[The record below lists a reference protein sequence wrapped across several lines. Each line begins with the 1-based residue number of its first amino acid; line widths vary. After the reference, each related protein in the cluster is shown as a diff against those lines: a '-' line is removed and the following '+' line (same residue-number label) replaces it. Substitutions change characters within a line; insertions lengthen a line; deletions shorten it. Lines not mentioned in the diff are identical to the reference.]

1 MRVELVSEDKTN
13 ETIARRIGDGWFL
26 PKLPSIQDE
35 VTVPIWTIQDV
46 HGKHC
51 VWNRTNN
58 NIGQTRKLDTRP
70 TFSTVSLY
78 TSLLPADAASILTA
92 TNQNQGWD
100 KTFWRDKKSCNNGTN
115 RRASLS
121 ALLCRWSHESCVSSG
136 RGDTGTT
143 TEKRYTDK
151 FVAVTSNSSSG
162 TSLEIYTVTEE

>member
-58 NIGQTRKLDTRP
+58 NIGQTRKL
-70 TFSTVSLY
+70 Y

-100 KTFWRDKKSCNNGTN
+100 KTFSEGTKN
-115 RRASLS
+115 LVTTEQIGVHLYQHFFICS
-121 ALLCRWSHESCVSSG
+121 WGHESCVSSG

-143 TEKRYTDK
+143 IEKRYTDK
-151 FVAVTSNSSSG
+151 FVVVTSNSSSG

>member
-13 ETIARRIGDGWFL
+13 DTIARRIGDGWFL

-58 NIGQTRKLDTRP
+58 NIGQTRKL
-70 TFSTVSLY
+70 Y
-78 TSLLPADAASILTA
+78 TSLFFPPTLRVYWQPPI
-92 TNQNQGWD
+92 
-100 KTFWRDKKSCNNGTN
+100 KTKGEIRHSEGTKN
-115 RRASLS
+115 LVTTEQIGVHLYQHFFICS
-121 ALLCRWSHESCVSSG
+121 WGHESCVSSG
-136 RGDTGTT
+136 RGGTGTT
-143 TEKRYTDK
+143 IEKRYTDK
-151 FVAVTSNSSSG
+151 FVVVTSNSSSG

>member
-1 MRVELVSEDKTN
+1 MRLELVSEDKTN

-58 NIGQTRKLDTRP
+58 NIGQTRKL
-70 TFSTVSLY
+70 Y

-100 KTFWRDKKSCNNGTN
+100 KTFSEGTKN
-115 RRASLS
+115 LVTTEQIGVHLYQHFFICS
-121 ALLCRWSHESCVSSG
+121 WGHESCVSSG
-136 RGDTGTT
+136 RGGTGTT
-143 TEKRYTDK
+143 IEKRYTDK
-151 FVAVTSNSSSG
+151 FVVVTSNSSSG

>member
-58 NIGQTRKLDTRP
+58 NIGQTRKL
-70 TFSTVSLY
+70 Y

-100 KTFWRDKKSCNNGTN
+100 KTFSEGTKN
-115 RRASLS
+115 LVTTEQIGVHLYQHFFICS
-121 ALLCRWSHESCVSSG
+121 WGHESCVSSG
-136 RGDTGTT
+136 RGGTGTT
-143 TEKRYTDK
+143 IEKRYTDK
-151 FVAVTSNSSSG
+151 FVVVTSNSSSG

>member
-13 ETIARRIGDGWFL
+13 DTIARRIGDGWFL
-26 PKLPSIQDE
+26 PKHPSIQDE

-58 NIGQTRKLDTRP
+58 NIGQTRK
-70 TFSTVSLY
+70 LY

-121 ALLCRWSHESCVSSG
+121 ALLCSWGHESCVSSG

-143 TEKRYTDK
+143 IEKRYTDK
-151 FVAVTSNSSSG
+151 FVVVTSNSSSG

>member
-58 NIGQTRKLDTRP
+58 NIGQTRKL
-70 TFSTVSLY
+70 Y

-121 ALLCRWSHESCVSSG
+121 ALLCSWGHESCVSSG

-143 TEKRYTDK
+143 IEKRYTDK
-151 FVAVTSNSSSG
+151 FVVVTSNSSSG

>member
-1 MRVELVSEDKTN
+1 MDDFYPNFQASRTKSPYRFERYRTYMENIVCGIEQ
-13 ETIARRIGDGWFL
+13 TIILA
-26 PKLPSIQDE
+26 
-35 VTVPIWTIQDV
+35 
-46 HGKHC
+46 
-51 VWNRTNN
+51 
-58 NIGQTRKLDTRP
+58 QTRKLDTRP

-121 ALLCRWSHESCVSSG
+121 ALLCSWGHESCVSSG

-143 TEKRYTDK
+143 IEKRYTDK
-151 FVAVTSNSSSG
+151 FVVVTSNSSSG